1 VKYYFIH
8 SAAPYAY
15 QVYDVGTKT
24 QVVGT
29 VYDEPG
35 GRYSYRRGRWDGNK
49 QVFDIL
55 YAATAPELSDKI
67 DKLLNG

>member
-1 VKYYFIH
+1 MKYYFIQ
-8 SAAPYAY
+8 STAPYAY
-15 QVYDVGTKT
+15 LVYDVETKT

-29 VYDEPG
+29 VYDEPDG
-35 GRYSYRRGRWDGNK
+35 YSYRRGRWDGSK